1 MPEWT
6 AQQQTAIE
14 SGGENI
20 LVNAAAG
27 SGKTAV
33 LVERIIQKITDAQ
46 NPTDIDRLLVATF
59 TNAAAAEMKGRIS
72 EALEKKLR
80 ENPQNGAIKRQLLLL
95 KYADITTIDSFCLNV
110 VRNNF
115 HLLDIDPNFSIAD
128 ESELSLLKNEVTDEL
143 FDELYEA
150 EDKDFLMLAETYAH
164 GRSDGRL
171 KETVLETDRFVS
183 ALDNPK
189 EWFDK
194 SCKMYLFT
202 DGFENSEF
210 VKEIT
215 ERISICADECVSE
228 LKEAVWFMYYGDE
241 MKRAYESKFNVPYTN
256 DDALG
261 KDAVKCR
268 KELYKKLP
276 EVFSEW
282 ESVYE
287 NIKKLIPCGWDRV
300 FEYVKDVQTPSYSVR
315 QFATVQSGRYDEL
328 KTRAAELFDDISQTV
343 SMRAEDIQRLFEDK
357 LYPILRAF
365 IKLVQM
371 FEERLLERK
380 KKKNSYGFSDIE
392 RFCLELLVDENGNK
406 TELAAAFEEKYS
418 EILLDEYQDS
428 NGLQEKIFNSIS
440 NGKNMFMVGD
450 MKQSIY
456 RFRQSD
462 PKLFKGKN
470 DTYSVEKGSG
480 EKDSDG
486 FKVILSQNFRSR
498 SRILSSINEVF
509 ENVMSEYVGEI
520 DYDSEQKLNFGL
532 KIYDTAD
539 DENAELII
547 IDNDRTKDDAL
558 TDENGLAVGKRE
570 IEARTVARRIKKL
583 MKDGFTVTQKDGSK
597 RPLEYR
603 DIAILLRA
611 PGTDGKRFA
620 DALKKEGIEAFVI
633 SDDYFE
639 KREVNLVL
647 SLLKTILN
655 PKQDIPLI
663 AVMRSVIWDFDDD
676 ELARVRMSGEGKMYD
691 ALIKCAAEDT
701 QLGQKCRNAAEDLK
715 RWRDYSKYMSSDK
728 LVWKLYTETDYYAY
742 VGALAGGEEC
752 RANLRLI
759 YERAKQY
766 EKSGFRGLFN
776 FVNLIERMIA
786 NNEKI
791 NPAKLITEKHNVVQ
805 IKSMHKSKGLEY
817 PVTIICAA
825 DKAFSVREKS
835 SVLMMHKDLGFGMDY
850 INRNVGYI
858 CPTISKSAHQKRFE
872 IESVSEEMRIL
883 YVAMTRARE
892 KLIVTGVVDGLEKK
906 LPLWDCEL
914 PLKKMRALNS
924 KSFLNL
930 IAPVALKSKLWEVKT
945 VKTSEF
951 EIIPEKVEQTQ
962 KCVREDLPVNID
974 ELFGYE
980 YKYKKLG
987 AIASKVSVTEMKS
1000 RFAEEEENT
1009 VYFYRQNELAVPEF
1023 LKDEKVTNAKRG
1035 TLTHLAMQNIA
1046 FKENIDSEYVETE
1059 LLRMVS
1065 EGIMSE
1071 NEKKLVYSGKIAEF
1085 FASDFGKRVVGAKR
1099 LYREMPFEIA
1109 IAASAV
1115 DKTLGAEYDGE
1126 SVILQGVI
1134 DGYFEEDG
1142 EIVIFD
1148 YKTDKYTDKTEIAKK
1163 YKLQLDY
1170 YKTAVE
1176 RITGK
1181 RVKECVLYL
1190 FYKGDT
1196 VTLRGTD

>member
-14 SGGENI
+14 STGENI

-33 LVERIIQKITDAQ
+33 LVERIIQKITDEK

-80 ENPQNGAIKRQLLLL
+80 ENPTDGAVKKQLLLL

-128 ESELSLLKNEVTDEL
+128 ESELSLLKNEVVDEL

-150 EDKDFLMLAETYAH
+150 ENADFLLLAETYAR

-171 KETVLETDRFVS
+171 KEEVFEISRFVS
-183 ALDNPK
+183 ALANPK
-189 EWFDK
+189 KWFDDARE
-194 SCKMYLFT
+194 MYLFK
-202 DGFENSEF
+202 DGFENSAF
-210 VKEIT
+210 VKEIAD
-215 ERISICADECVSE
+215 RISIYSGECIAE
-228 LKEAVWFMYYGDE
+228 LDEAVEFMFGGSE
-241 MKRAYESKFNVPYTN
+241 IRLAYESKVNEPYTG
-256 DDALG
+256 DAVLS
-261 KDAVKCR
+261 KEAVKCR

-276 EVFSEW
+276 EVFLEW
-282 ESVYE
+282 KTVYE
-287 NIKKLIPCGWDRV
+287 NIRRLIPDGWDRV
-300 FEYVKDVQTPSYSVR
+300 YEYVSGVSAPSYSVR
-315 QFATVQSGRYDEL
+315 QFATVRSGRYDEL
-328 KTRAAELFDDISQTV
+328 KTRAAELFEDISLTV
-343 SMRAEDIQRLFEDK
+343 SMKSADIEKLFKEK
-357 LYPILRAF
+357 LYPILCALSS
-365 IKLVQM
+365 LVQT
-371 FEERLLERK
+371 FDERLLERK
-380 KKKNSYGFSDIE
+380 KKKNSYGFADIE
-392 RFCLELLVDENGNK
+392 RFCLELLVDENGNR
-406 TELAAAFEEKYS
+406 TELADALREKYA

-428 NGLQEKIFNSIS
+428 NGLQEEIFQSIS
-440 NGKNMFMVGD
+440 DGNNMFMVGD

-462 PKLFKGKN
+462 PKLFKAKN
-470 DTYSVEKGSG
+470 DTYSACKGTG
-480 EKDSDG
+480 G
-486 FKVILSQNFRSR
+486 FKIILSQNFRSR
-498 SRILSSINEVF
+498 SRILSSVNEIF
-509 ENVMSEYVGEI
+509 ENVMSEYAGEI
-520 DYDSEQKLNFGL
+520 NYDDEQRLNYGS

-539 DENAELII
+539 DENTELII
-547 IDNDRTKDDAL
+547 IDNDRAKDDAL
-558 TDENGLAVGKRE
+558 LDENGLAVGKRE

-583 MKDGFTVTQKDGSK
+583 TEDGFEVTQKDGSK

-639 KREVNLVL
+639 KQEVNLVL
-647 SLLKTILN
+647 SLMKTILN
-655 PKQDIPLI
+655 PKQDIPFI
-663 AVMRSVIWDFDDD
+663 AVMRSVIWNFSDD
-676 ELARVRMSGEGKMYD
+676 ELARVRMCAKGKMYD
-691 ALIKCAAEDT
+691 AAAECAKEDT
-701 QLGQKCRNAAEDLK
+701 ELGRKCMRALDDLK
-715 RWRDYSKYMSSDK
+715 RWRGYSKYMSSDK

-776 FVNLIERMIA
+776 FINLIERMIA

-817 PVTIICAA
+817 PVTIISAA
-825 DKAFSVREKS
+825 DKAFSIREKN
-835 SVLMMHKDLGFGMDY
+835 SVIMLHKELGFGMDY
-850 INRNVGYI
+850 INRKAGYI
-858 CPTISKSAHQKRFE
+858 CSTISKSAHQKRFE
-872 IESVSEEMRIL
+872 TESVSEEMRIL

-892 KLIVTGVVDGLEKK
+892 KLIVTGTVDGLEKK

-951 EIIPEKVEQTQ
+951 EITPDEKVQPQER
-962 KCVREDLPVNID
+962 VYEDSDVDID

-987 AIASKVSVTEMKS
+987 AIASKVSVTEMKE
-1000 RFAEEEENT
+1000 RFGEEEDGT
-1009 VYFYRQNELAVPEF
+1009 VYYYNQNELAVPEF
-1023 LKDEKVTNAKRG
+1023 LKEERVTNARRG
-1035 TLTHLAMQNIA
+1035 TLTHLAMQNIV
-1046 FKENIDSEYVETE
+1046 FKENADLEYVMSE
-1059 LLRMVS
+1059 LDRMVS
-1065 EGIMSE
+1065 ENIMTQSE
-1071 NEKKLVYSGKIAEF
+1071 KELVYSDKIAKF
-1085 FASDFGKRVVGAKR
+1085 FASELGKRAVRAKR
-1099 LYREMPFEIA
+1099 LYRESPFEIE
-1109 IAASAV
+1109 IPVSEV
-1115 DKTLGAEYDGE
+1115 RRELGEEYNGE
-1126 SVILQGVI
+1126 KVILQGVI

-1148 YKTDKYTDKTEIAKK
+1148 YKTDKYSDKTEIAQK
-1163 YKLQLDY
+1163 YKLQLAY

-1176 RITGK
+1176 RITHK

-1190 FYKGDT
+1190 FFKDDMLVLGEYI
-1196 VTLRGTD
+1196 